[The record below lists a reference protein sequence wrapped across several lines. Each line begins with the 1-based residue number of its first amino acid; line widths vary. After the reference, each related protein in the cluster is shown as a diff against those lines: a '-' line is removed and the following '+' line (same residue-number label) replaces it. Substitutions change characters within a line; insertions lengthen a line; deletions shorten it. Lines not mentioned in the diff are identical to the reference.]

1 MDHILLSHADFPV
14 YRVIPSRYP
23 KIDLYE
29 KVASFEEWELLHEI
43 ESLTNP
49 RLRDEV
55 GDIRLVRQEDR
66 VFGEGASWIMAAFT
80 HPPADGR
87 GGRFN
92 RDFGIYYCSP
102 EEKVCVAET
111 LYHQERFLRESRVEK
126 EVVQM
131 RLLGAKLGPV
141 EMHDIRQLPEKA
153 GASLA
158 YDPDDYSYGQQL
170 GEMLRAAGSY
180 GLRYRSVRSEQGECV
195 AVMRPSALSQA
206 RHVRYL
212 QYNYRAGALTV
223 SRA

>member
-1 MDHILLSHADFPV
+1 MEDIKVSHADYPV
-14 YRVIPSRYP
+14 FRVIPSRYP

-29 KVASFEEWELLHEI
+29 RVASFEEWELLHEI

-55 GDIRLVRQEDR
+55 GDIRLVREEDR

-102 EEKVCVAET
+102 EEKVCVGET

-131 RLLGAKLGPV
+131 RLLAAKLGPV
-141 EMHDIRQLPEKA
+141 HLHDIRHLTDRP
-153 GASLA
+153 GAKMVYHPA
-158 YDPDDYSYGQQL
+158 NYSHGQRL
-170 GEMLRAAGSY
+170 GEMLKAQSSY
-180 GLRYRSVRSEQGECV
+180 GLRYRSVRAEPGECV
-195 AVMRPSALSQA
+195 AVMRPSALSAA

-212 QYNYRAGALTV
+212 QYNYLGGAINL
-223 SRA
+223 A